1 MVPKAPAS
9 CPRVGKVWLGHMS
22 GAGRKQLASATCSI
36 PGGGQR
42 DGHRTRQ

>member
-1 MVPKAPAS
+1 MVPKAQAS
-9 CPRVGKVWLGHMS
+9 CPRVGKVRLSHMS

-42 DGHRTRQ
+42 GDHHTRQ